1 MHWRFLALALLA
13 ASRLTAQIETG
24 FHVSVDTYVTPTT
37 TMVGYEVPAGEN
49 FAFYTGW
56 EYGDDVELVA
66 GAGVIANFNFE
77 YYANYALTDG
87 WTVRI
92 YEKNPVTGWP
102 GRQLDS
108 RSGDILS
115 GGAITRIQFGYHA
128 ENVLPSKFIYT
139 LQFSGIGAGKAAGLI
154 VPDRLPSIGA
164 SEPGFLINTA
174 RGWESASFN
183 RDGSGDGDLKIVVPP
198 AAPGGPIPLG
208 QNVALTVGATG
219 RGPLVFQWRWN
230 GVVIPGATSAKLD
243 LGALRAKQGGYYEVA
258 VSDGTGVVFSDPV
271 TVQPEVPVLPFT
283 DGFSRAVSN
292 GAVIEGLTGTGR
304 GSNLLATAE
313 VGEPAHGPL
322 PANASLWLSW
332 RPEASG
338 VATFSTLGSDF
349 DTVLAIYQQPPFG
362 AKGFPGLVRIAANDQ
377 AVAFTHASEVQ
388 FNVIAGSTY
397 LIVVDGKSSLD
408 RGGRGR
414 VMLSW
419 DTELTPDRLPIASQ
433 SAPRVAV
440 GPNEP
445 VRMETQVSLP
455 TGATAEIRWYR
466 LMPDGALFSGVL
478 GDSLQLPAINEA
490 AVGRY
495 YAEALVTYPNGNTRT
510 VRVGLF
516 DIQMRLGDNEGDQ
529 VLAWDTFSLS
539 RANIPTQAG
548 VANRSRIQR
557 SGLSR
562 GTSGTQV
569 FSSVGSTR
577 EDGEPATCGVV
588 GAATSWYALVAE
600 ADGPISVNTVGSNFD
615 TVIAVYTDTGEGP
628 GLFDGLRPVT
638 CNDNASATVTTSA
651 VQFCARAGT
660 VYFIQVDGAGG
671 AVGTVKLNFSMANDN
686 STCELAASECQQG
699 MALHVLPSNGQL
711 VLAPEILNQPPYTLE
726 WMHEGQVIAGK
737 KEPVLQLGEPQSGD
751 YAMRLTSR
759 FGQTVRPVAKVRT
772 VNPGETGT
780 GFVWLCDGRLRLL
793 PAGAPNQT
801 LVLERSADLS
811 NWTPVQTNAPASG
824 SFEFVVPGA
833 DQEQSAVYRVRP
845 Q

>member
-13 ASRLTAQIETG
+13 VSRLTAQIEAG
-24 FHVSVDTYVTPTT
+24 FHVSVDTYTTPTT
-37 TMVGYEVPAGEN
+37 TTVGYAVPAGEN
-49 FAFYTGW
+49 LAFYTGW
-56 EYGDDVELVA
+56 EYGDDVTLAA

-77 YYANYALTDG
+77 YYSNYALTDG

-92 YEKNPVTGWP
+92 YEQDAVTGRP
-102 GRQLDS
+102 GRQLDT
-108 RSGDILS
+108 RTGDLRA
-115 GGAITRIQFGYHA
+115 GGAFASIQFSYHA
-128 ENVLPSKFIYT
+128 ANVLPTRFIYT
-139 LQFSGIGAGKAAGLI
+139 LQFAGIGGGNTAGLI
-154 VPDRLPSIGA
+154 VPNRLPGTGS
-164 SEPGFLINTA
+164 SEPGFLINTT
-174 RGWESASFN
+174 RGWETASFT
-183 RDGSGDGDLKIVVPP
+183 RDGTGDGDLKIVVPP
-198 AAPGGPIPLG
+198 SAPAGPIPLG
-208 QNVALTVGATG
+208 QNVRLSVGATG

-230 GVVIPGATSAKLD
+230 GVVIPGATSATLD
-243 LGALRAKQGGYYEVA
+243 LGPLRAKQGGYYEVA
-258 VSDGTGVVFSDPV
+258 VSDGTGVVFSEPV

-283 DGFSRAVSN
+283 DAFSRAVSN

-304 GSNLLATAE
+304 GANFLATAE
-313 VGEPAHGPL
+313 TGEPAHGPL
-322 PANASLWLSW
+322 PAHASLWLSW

-362 AKGFPGLVRIAANDQ
+362 AKGFPGLVRIAANDE
-377 AVAFTHASEVQ
+377 AVAFTHASEAQ

-397 LIVVDGKSSLD
+397 LIVVDGKASLD

-419 DTELTPDRLPIASQ
+419 ETELTPDRLPVASQ
-433 SAPRVAV
+433 SAPNVV
-440 GPNEP
+440 VLPEDP

-455 TGATAEIRWYR
+455 AGSSAVIRWYR
-466 LMPDGALFSGVL
+466 LMPDGALFSGVV
-478 GDSLQLPAINEA
+478 GDSLQLTGINEA

-495 YAEALVTYPNGNTRT
+495 FAEAVVTYPNGNTRT

-516 DIQMRLGDNEGDQ
+516 DIQMRLGDNAGDG

-539 RANIPTQAG
+539 RANLPTRPG

-588 GAATSWYALVAE
+588 GAATSWYALLAE
-600 ADGPISVNTVGSNFD
+600 ADGPISVDTVGSNFD

-638 CNDNASATVTTSA
+638 CNDNASADVTTSA

-660 VYFIQVDGAGG
+660 VYFIQVDGVGG

-699 MALHVLPSNGQL
+699 MALRVLPADGQL
-711 VLAPEILNQPPYTLE
+711 VLAPEILNQPPYTVE
-726 WMHEGQVIAGK
+726 WMHEGQVIAGQ
-737 KEPVLQLGEPQSGD
+737 KEPVLQLAGPQSGD

-759 FGQTVRPVAKVRT
+759 FGQTIRPVAKVRT

-801 LVLERSADLS
+801 LVLERSGDLV
-811 NWTPVQTNAPASG
+811 NWTPVQTNAPATG
-824 SFEFVVPGA
+824 SFEFVVPA
-833 DQEQSAVYRVRP
+833 AAQEQSAVYRVRP